1 MSNRTKCIMK
11 QNTKAIHFD
20 YQKPDAYGA
29 LSMPVYHTDA
39 FEFAD
44 ADIMADAF
52 CGRIELPD
60 YSRITN
66 PTVIYLEKKVK
77 ALTGASSVWAFSSGM
92 AAITGALMSLAAS
105 GKTIITS
112 NHLFGNTWLLISKTL
127 GRFGVKSKFIDLTDL
142 LAVRAATDSDSC
154 CIYAEIISNP
164 HQEVVDLKAISEIA
178 HSAGIP
184 LVADTTMIPFTKFSS
199 RELGVD
205 IEVVSTTKY
214 LSGGATTVGGMVMA
228 YGSEGSVLA
237 ANTHFDEEMKD
248 IQLNLGAY
256 MTPHAAYMQTLG
268 LENLDARYAVES
280 ANTQKIAELLR
291 TVPAVKKLTY
301 LGLPD
306 NPFHELAKRQF
317 GGTFGAMLT
326 IDLADQ
332 QSCFEFLNRLKLVK
346 RATNLFDNR
355 SLAIHPYS
363 TIFGTFTAEQKH
375 ALDIFDTTIRLS
387 IGLEDVEDIFEDF
400 KQALD

>member
-1 MSNRTKCIMK
+1 MK
-11 QNTKAIHFD
+11 QNTKAIHFS

-29 LSMPVYHTDA
+29 LTMPVYHTA
-39 FEFAD
+39 AYEFAD
-44 ADIMADAF
+44 ADVMADAF
-52 CGRIELPD
+52 CGRVELPD

-66 PTVIYLEKKVK
+66 PTVIYLEKKVQ
-77 ALTGASSVWAFSSGM
+77 ALTGASSVWAFTSGM
-92 AAITGALMSLAAS
+92 AAITGTMMCLAAS

-127 GRFGVKSKFIDLTDL
+127 GRFGVRSKFIDLTDL
-142 LAVRAATDSDSC
+142 QAVRAAIDSDAC

-199 RELGVD
+199 RDLGVD
-205 IEVVSTTKY
+205 VEVVSTTKY

-228 YGSEGSVLA
+228 YGGQGSILESH
-237 ANTHFDEEMKD
+237 TGFEEEMKD
-248 IQLNLGAY
+248 IQLNLGGY
-256 MTPHAAYMQTLG
+256 MSPHAAYMQTLG

-280 ANTQKIAELLR
+280 SNTQRIAELLR
-291 TVPAVKKLTY
+291 TLPAVKKVNY

-306 NPFHELAKRQF
+306 NPFHELAKKQF

-332 QSCFEFLNRLKLVK
+332 QSCFRFLNNLKLVK

-363 TIFGTFTAEQKH
+363 TIFGPFTAEQKR

>member
-1 MSNRTKCIMK
+1 MK
-11 QNTKAIHFD
+11 QNTKAIHFS

-29 LSMPVYHTDA
+29 LTMPVYHTA
-39 FEFAD
+39 AYEFAD
-44 ADIMADAF
+44 ADVMADAF
-52 CGRIELPD
+52 CGRVELPD

-66 PTVIYLEKKVK
+66 PTVIYLEKKVQ
-77 ALTGASSVWAFSSGM
+77 ALTGASSVWAFTSGM
-92 AAITGALMSLAAS
+92 AAITGTLMCLAAS

-127 GRFGVKSKFIDLTDL
+127 GRFGVRSKFIDLTDL
-142 LAVRAATDSDSC
+142 QAVRSAIDSDAC

-205 IEVVSTTKY
+205 VEVVSTTKY

-228 YGSEGSVLA
+228 YGGQGSILA
-237 ANTHFDEEMKD
+237 SHTRFEEEMKD
-248 IQLNLGAY
+248 IQLNLGGY
-256 MTPHAAYMQTLG
+256 MSPHAAYMQTLG

-280 ANTQKIAELLR
+280 SNTQRIAELLR
-291 TVPAVKKLTY
+291 TLPAVKKVNY

-306 NPFHELAKRQF
+306 NPFHELAKKQF

-332 QSCFEFLNRLKLVK
+332 QSCFRFLNKLKLVK

-363 TIFGTFTAEQKH
+363 TIFGTFTAEQKR

>member
-1 MSNRTKCIMK
+1 MK
-11 QNTKAIHFD
+11 QNTKAIHFS

-29 LSMPVYHTDA
+29 LTMPVYHTA
-39 FEFAD
+39 AYEFAD
-44 ADIMADAF
+44 ADVMADAF
-52 CGRIELPD
+52 CGRVELPD

-66 PTVIYLEKKVK
+66 PTVIYLEKKVQ
-77 ALTGASSVWAFSSGM
+77 ALTGASSVWAFTSGM
-92 AAITGALMSLAAS
+92 AAITGTLMCLAAS

-127 GRFGVKSKFIDLTDL
+127 GRFGVRSKFIDLTDL
-142 LAVRAATDSDSC
+142 QAVRAAIDSDAC

-205 IEVVSTTKY
+205 VEVVSTTKY

-228 YGSEGSVLA
+228 YGGQGSILESH
-237 ANTHFDEEMKD
+237 TGFEEEMKD
-248 IQLNLGAY
+248 IQLNLGGY
-256 MTPHAAYMQTLG
+256 MSPHAAYMQTLG

-280 ANTQKIAELLR
+280 SNTQRIAELLR
-291 TVPAVKKLTY
+291 TLPAVKKVNY

-306 NPFHELAKRQF
+306 NPFHELAKKQF

-332 QSCFEFLNRLKLVK
+332 QSCFRFLNNLKLVK
-346 RATNLFDNR
+346 RATNLFDTR

-363 TIFGTFTAEQKH
+363 TIFGTFTAEQKS

>member
-1 MSNRTKCIMK
+1 MK
-11 QNTKAIHFD
+11 QNTKAIHFS

-29 LSMPVYHTDA
+29 LTMPVYHTA
-39 FEFAD
+39 AYEFAD
-44 ADIMADAF
+44 ADVMADAF
-52 CGRIELPD
+52 CGRVELPD

-66 PTVIYLEKKVK
+66 PTVIYLEKKVQ
-77 ALTGASSVWAFSSGM
+77 ALTGASSVWAFTSGM
-92 AAITGALMSLAAS
+92 AAITGTLMCLAAS

-127 GRFGVKSKFIDLTDL
+127 GRFGVRSKFIDLTDL
-142 LAVRAATDSDSC
+142 QAVAAAIDSDAC

-205 IEVVSTTKY
+205 VEVVSTTKY

-228 YGSEGSVLA
+228 YGGQGSILESH
-237 ANTHFDEEMKD
+237 TRFEEEMKD
-248 IQLNLGAY
+248 IQLNLGGY
-256 MTPHAAYMQTLG
+256 MSPHAAYMQTLG

-280 ANTQKIAELLR
+280 SNTQRIAELLR
-291 TVPAVKKLTY
+291 TLPAVKKVNY

-306 NPFHELAKRQF
+306 NPFHELAKKQF

-332 QSCFEFLNRLKLVK
+332 QSCFRFLNNLKLVK

-363 TIFGTFTAEQKH
+363 TIFGPFTAEQKR

>member
-1 MSNRTKCIMK
+1 MK
-11 QNTKAIHFD
+11 QNTKAIHFS

-29 LSMPVYHTDA
+29 LTMPVYHTA
-39 FEFAD
+39 AYEFAD
-44 ADIMADAF
+44 ADVMADAF
-52 CGRIELPD
+52 CGRVELPD

-66 PTVIYLEKKVK
+66 PTVIYLEKKVQ
-77 ALTGASSVWAFSSGM
+77 ALTGASSVWAFTSGM
-92 AAITGALMSLAAS
+92 AAITGTLMCLAAS

-127 GRFGVKSKFIDLTDL
+127 GRFGVRSKFIDLTDL
-142 LAVRAATDSDSC
+142 QAVRAAIDSDAC

-205 IEVVSTTKY
+205 VEVVSTTKY

-228 YGSEGSVLA
+228 YGGQGSILESH
-237 ANTHFDEEMKD
+237 TGFEEEMKD
-248 IQLNLGAY
+248 IQLNLGGY
-256 MTPHAAYMQTLG
+256 MSPHAAYMQTLG

-280 ANTQKIAELLR
+280 SNTQRIAELLR
-291 TVPAVKKLTY
+291 TLPAVKKVNY

-306 NPFHELAKRQF
+306 NPFHELAKKQF
-317 GGTFGAMLT
+317 GGTFGAILT

-332 QSCFEFLNRLKLVK
+332 QSCFNFLNRLKLVK

-363 TIFGTFTAEQKH
+363 TIFGTFTAEQKR

>member
-1 MSNRTKCIMK
+1 MK
-11 QNTKAIHFD
+11 QNTKAIHFS

-29 LSMPVYHTDA
+29 LTMPVYHTA
-39 FEFAD
+39 AYEFAD
-44 ADIMADAF
+44 ADVMADAF
-52 CGRIELPD
+52 CGRVELPD

-66 PTVIYLEKKVK
+66 PTVIYLEKKVQ
-77 ALTGASSVWAFSSGM
+77 ALTGASSVWAFTSGM
-92 AAITGALMSLAAS
+92 AAITGTMMCLAAS

-127 GRFGVKSKFIDLTDL
+127 GRFGVRSKFIDLTDL
-142 LAVRAATDSDSC
+142 QAVRAAINSDAC

-205 IEVVSTTKY
+205 VEVVSTTKY

-228 YGSEGSVLA
+228 YGGQGSILESH
-237 ANTHFDEEMKD
+237 TGFEEEMKD
-248 IQLNLGAY
+248 IQLNLGGY
-256 MTPHAAYMQTLG
+256 MSPHAAYMQTLG

-280 ANTQKIAELLR
+280 SNTQRIAELLR
-291 TVPAVKKLTY
+291 TLPAVKKVNY

-306 NPFHELAKRQF
+306 NPFHELAKKQF

-332 QSCFEFLNRLKLVK
+332 QSCFNFLNRLKLVK

-363 TIFGTFTAEQKH
+363 TIFGPFTAEQKR

>member
-1 MSNRTKCIMK
+1 MK
-11 QNTKAIHFD
+11 QNTKAIHFS

-29 LSMPVYHTDA
+29 LTMPVYHTA
-39 FEFAD
+39 AYEFAD
-44 ADIMADAF
+44 ADVMADAF
-52 CGRIELPD
+52 CGRVELPD

-66 PTVIYLEKKVK
+66 PTVIYLEKKVQ
-77 ALTGASSVWAFSSGM
+77 ALTGASSVWAFTSGM
-92 AAITGALMSLAAS
+92 AAITGTLMCLAAS

-127 GRFGVKSKFIDLTDL
+127 GRFGVRSKFIDLTDL
-142 LAVRAATDSDSC
+142 QAVRAAIDSDAC

-205 IEVVSTTKY
+205 VEVISTTKY

-228 YGSEGSVLA
+228 YGGQGSILESH
-237 ANTHFDEEMKD
+237 TGFEEEMKD
-248 IQLNLGAY
+248 IQLNLGGY
-256 MTPHAAYMQTLG
+256 MSPHAAYMQTLG

-280 ANTQKIAELLR
+280 SNTQRIAELLR
-291 TVPAVKKLTY
+291 TLPAVKKVNY

-306 NPFHELAKRQF
+306 NPFHELAKKQF

-332 QSCFEFLNRLKLVK
+332 QSCFRFLNNLKLVK

-363 TIFGTFTAEQKH
+363 TIFGTFTAEQKR

>member
-1 MSNRTKCIMK
+1 MK
-11 QNTKAIHFD
+11 QNTKAIHFS

-29 LSMPVYHTDA
+29 LTMPVYHTA
-39 FEFAD
+39 AYEFAD
-44 ADIMADAF
+44 ADVMADAF
-52 CGRIELPD
+52 CGRVELPD

-66 PTVIYLEKKVK
+66 PTVIYLEKKVQ
-77 ALTGASSVWAFSSGM
+77 ALTGASSVWAFTSGM
-92 AAITGALMSLAAS
+92 AAITGTLMCLAAS

-127 GRFGVKSKFIDLTDL
+127 GRFGVRSKFIDLTDL
-142 LAVRAATDSDSC
+142 QAVRAAIDSDAC

-205 IEVVSTTKY
+205 VEVVSTTKY

-228 YGSEGSVLA
+228 YGGQGSILESH
-237 ANTHFDEEMKD
+237 TGFEEEMKD
-248 IQLNLGAY
+248 IQLNLGGY
-256 MTPHAAYMQTLG
+256 MSPHAAYMQTLG

-280 ANTQKIAELLR
+280 SNTQRSAELLR
-291 TVPAVKKLTY
+291 TLPAVKKVND

-306 NPFHELAKRQF
+306 NPFHELAKKQF

-332 QSCFEFLNRLKLVK
+332 QSCFRFLNNLKLVK

-363 TIFGTFTAEQKH
+363 TIFGPFTAEQKR

>member
-1 MSNRTKCIMK
+1 MK
-11 QNTKAIHFD
+11 QNTKAIHFS

-29 LSMPVYHTDA
+29 LTMPVYHTA
-39 FEFAD
+39 AYEFAD

-52 CGRIELPD
+52 CGRVELPD

-66 PTVIYLEKKVK
+66 PTVIYLEKKVQ
-77 ALTGASSVWAFSSGM
+77 ALTGASSVWAFTSGM
-92 AAITGALMSLAAS
+92 AAITGTLMCLAAS

-127 GRFGVKSKFIDLTDL
+127 GRFGVRSKFIDLTDL
-142 LAVRAATDSDSC
+142 QAVRAAIDSDAC

-205 IEVVSTTKY
+205 VEVVSTTKY

-228 YGSEGSVLA
+228 YGGQGSILESHTGFEA
-237 ANTHFDEEMKD
+237 EMKD
-248 IQLNLGAY
+248 IQLNLGGY
-256 MTPHAAYMQTLG
+256 MSPHAAYMQTLG

-280 ANTQKIAELLR
+280 SNTQRIAELLR
-291 TVPAVKKLTY
+291 TLPAVKKVNY

-306 NPFHELAKRQF
+306 NPFHELAKKQF

-332 QSCFEFLNRLKLVK
+332 QSCFRFLNKLKLVK

-363 TIFGTFTAEQKH
+363 TIFGPFTAEQKR

>member
-1 MSNRTKCIMK
+1 MK
-11 QNTKAIHFD
+11 QNTKAIHFS

-29 LSMPVYHTDA
+29 LTMPVYHTA
-39 FEFAD
+39 AYEFAD
-44 ADIMADAF
+44 ADVMADAF
-52 CGRIELPD
+52 CGRVELPD

-66 PTVIYLEKKVK
+66 PTVIYLEKKVQ
-77 ALTGASSVWAFSSGM
+77 ALTGASSVWAFTSGM
-92 AAITGALMSLAAS
+92 AAITGTLMCLAAS

-127 GRFGVKSKFIDLTDL
+127 GRFGVRSKFIDLTDL
-142 LAVRAATDSDSC
+142 QAVRAAINSDAC

-205 IEVVSTTKY
+205 VEVVSTTKY

-228 YGSEGSVLA
+228 YGGQGSILESHTGFEA
-237 ANTHFDEEMKD
+237 EMKD
-248 IQLNLGAY
+248 IQLNLGGY
-256 MTPHAAYMQTLG
+256 MSPHAAYMQTLG

-280 ANTQKIAELLR
+280 SNTQRIAELLR
-291 TVPAVKKLTY
+291 TLPAVKKVNY

-306 NPFHELAKRQF
+306 NPFHELAKKQF

-332 QSCFEFLNRLKLVK
+332 QSCFRFLNNLKLVK

-363 TIFGTFTAEQKH
+363 TIFGPFTAEQKR

>member
-1 MSNRTKCIMK
+1 MK
-11 QNTKAIHFD
+11 QNTKAIHFS

-29 LSMPVYHTDA
+29 LTMPVYHTA
-39 FEFAD
+39 AYEFAD
-44 ADIMADAF
+44 ADVMADAF
-52 CGRIELPD
+52 CGRVELPD

-66 PTVIYLEKKVK
+66 PTVIYLEKKVQ
-77 ALTGASSVWAFSSGM
+77 ALTGASSVWAFTSGM
-92 AAITGALMSLAAS
+92 AAITGTLMCLAAS

-127 GRFGVKSKFIDLTDL
+127 GRFGVRSKFIDLTDL
-142 LAVRAATDSDSC
+142 QAVRAAIDSDAC

-205 IEVVSTTKY
+205 VEVVSTTKY

-228 YGSEGSVLA
+228 YGGQGSILESHTGFEA
-237 ANTHFDEEMKD
+237 EMKD
-248 IQLNLGAY
+248 IQLNLGGY
-256 MTPHAAYMQTLG
+256 MSPHAAYMQTLG

-280 ANTQKIAELLR
+280 SNTQRIAELLR
-291 TVPAVKKLTY
+291 TLPAVKKVNY

-306 NPFHELAKRQF
+306 NPFHELAKKQF

-332 QSCFEFLNRLKLVK
+332 QSCFRFLNRLKLVK

-363 TIFGTFTAEQKH
+363 TIFGPFTAEQKR

>member
-1 MSNRTKCIMK
+1 MK
-11 QNTKAIHFD
+11 QNTKAIHFS

-29 LSMPVYHTDA
+29 LTMPVYHTA
-39 FEFAD
+39 AYEFAD
-44 ADIMADAF
+44 ADVMADAF
-52 CGRIELPD
+52 CGRVELPD

-66 PTVIYLEKKVK
+66 PTVIYLEKKVQ
-77 ALTGASSVWAFSSGM
+77 ALTGASSVWAFTSGM
-92 AAITGALMSLAAS
+92 AAITGTLMCLAAS

-112 NHLFGNTWLLISKTL
+112 NNLFGNTWLLISKTL
-127 GRFGVKSKFIDLTDL
+127 GRFGVRSKFIDLTDL
-142 LAVRAATDSDSC
+142 QAVRAAIDSDAC

-199 RELGVD
+199 RDLGVD
-205 IEVVSTTKY
+205 VEVVSTTKY

-228 YGSEGSVLA
+228 YGGQGSILESH
-237 ANTHFDEEMKD
+237 TRFEEEMKD
-248 IQLNLGAY
+248 IQLNLGGY
-256 MTPHAAYMQTLG
+256 MSPHAAYMQTLG

-280 ANTQKIAELLR
+280 SNTQRIAELLR
-291 TVPAVKKLTY
+291 TLPAVKKVNY

-306 NPFHELAKRQF
+306 NPFHELAKKQF

-332 QSCFEFLNRLKLVK
+332 QSCFRFLNNLKLVK

-363 TIFGTFTAEQKH
+363 TIFGPFTAEQKR

>member
-1 MSNRTKCIMK
+1 MK
-11 QNTKAIHFD
+11 QNTKAIHFS

-29 LSMPVYHTDA
+29 LTMPVYHTA
-39 FEFAD
+39 AYEFAD
-44 ADIMADAF
+44 ADVMADAF
-52 CGRIELPD
+52 CGRVELPD

-66 PTVIYLEKKVK
+66 PTVIYLEKKVQ
-77 ALTGASSVWAFSSGM
+77 ALTGASSVWAFTSGM
-92 AAITGALMSLAAS
+92 AAITGTMMCLAAS

-127 GRFGVKSKFIDLTDL
+127 GRFGVRSKFIDLTDL
-142 LAVRAATDSDSC
+142 QAVRAAIDSDAC

-205 IEVVSTTKY
+205 VEVVSTTKY

-228 YGSEGSVLA
+228 YGGQGSILESHTGFEA
-237 ANTHFDEEMKD
+237 EMKD
-248 IQLNLGAY
+248 IQLNLGGY
-256 MTPHAAYMQTLG
+256 MSPHAAYMQTLG

-280 ANTQKIAELLR
+280 SNTQRIAELLR
-291 TVPAVKKLTY
+291 TLPAVKKVIY

-306 NPFHELAKRQF
+306 NPFHELAKKQF

-332 QSCFEFLNRLKLVK
+332 QSCFRFLNNLKLVK

-363 TIFGTFTAEQKH
+363 TIFGPFTAEQKR

>member
-1 MSNRTKCIMK
+1 MK
-11 QNTKAIHFD
+11 QNTKAIHFS

-29 LSMPVYHTDA
+29 LTMPVYHTA
-39 FEFAD
+39 AYEFAD
-44 ADIMADAF
+44 ADVMADAF
-52 CGRIELPD
+52 CGRVELPD

-66 PTVIYLEKKVK
+66 PTVIYLEKKVQ
-77 ALTGASSVWAFSSGM
+77 ALTGASSVWAFTSGM
-92 AAITGALMSLAAS
+92 AAITGTLMCLAAS

-127 GRFGVKSKFIDLTDL
+127 GRFGVRSRFIDLTDL
-142 LAVRAATDSDSC
+142 QAVRAAIDSDAC

-205 IEVVSTTKY
+205 VEVVSTTKY

-228 YGSEGSVLA
+228 YGGQGSILESHTGFEA
-237 ANTHFDEEMKD
+237 EMKD
-248 IQLNLGAY
+248 IQLNLGGY
-256 MTPHAAYMQTLG
+256 MSPHAAYMQTLG

-280 ANTQKIAELLR
+280 SNTQRIAELLR
-291 TVPAVKKLTY
+291 TLPAVKKVNY

-306 NPFHELAKRQF
+306 NPFHELAKKQF

-332 QSCFEFLNRLKLVK
+332 QSCFRFLNNLKLVK

-363 TIFGTFTAEQKH
+363 TIFGPFTAEQKR

>member
-1 MSNRTKCIMK
+1 MK
-11 QNTKAIHFD
+11 QNTKAIHFS

-29 LSMPVYHTDA
+29 LTMPVYHTA
-39 FEFAD
+39 AYEFAD

-52 CGRIELPD
+52 CGRVELPD

-66 PTVIYLEKKVK
+66 PTVIYLEKKVQ
-77 ALTGASSVWAFSSGM
+77 ALTGASSVWAFTSGM
-92 AAITGALMSLAAS
+92 AAITGTLMCLAAS

-127 GRFGVKSKFIDLTDL
+127 GRFGVRSKFIDLTDL
-142 LAVRAATDSDSC
+142 QAVRDAIDSDAC

-205 IEVVSTTKY
+205 VEVVSTTKY

-228 YGSEGSVLA
+228 YGGQGSILESHTGFEA
-237 ANTHFDEEMKD
+237 EMKD
-248 IQLNLGAY
+248 IQLNLGGY
-256 MTPHAAYMQTLG
+256 MSPHAAYMQTLG

-280 ANTQKIAELLR
+280 YNTQRIAELLR
-291 TVPAVKKLTY
+291 TLPAVKKVNY

-306 NPFHELAKRQF
+306 NPFHELAKKQF

-332 QSCFEFLNRLKLVK
+332 QSCFRFLNRLKLVK

-363 TIFGTFTAEQKH
+363 TIFGPFTAEQKR

>member
-1 MSNRTKCIMK
+1 MK
-11 QNTKAIHFD
+11 QNTKAIHFS

-29 LSMPVYHTDA
+29 LTMPVYHTA
-39 FEFAD
+39 AYEFAD
-44 ADIMADAF
+44 ADVMADAF
-52 CGRIELPD
+52 CGRVELPD

-66 PTVIYLEKKVK
+66 PTVIYLEKKVQ
-77 ALTGASSVWAFSSGM
+77 ALTGASSVWAFTSGM
-92 AAITGALMSLAAS
+92 AAITGTLMCLAAS

-127 GRFGVKSKFIDLTDL
+127 GRFGVRSKFIDLTDL
-142 LAVRAATDSDSC
+142 QAVRAAIDSDAC

-164 HQEVVDLKAISEIA
+164 HQEVVDLKAISDIA

-205 IEVVSTTKY
+205 VEVVSTTKY

-228 YGSEGSVLA
+228 YGGQGSILESH
-237 ANTHFDEEMKD
+237 TGFEEEMKD
-248 IQLNLGAY
+248 IQLNLGGY
-256 MTPHAAYMQTLG
+256 MSPHAAYMQTLG

-280 ANTQKIAELLR
+280 SNTQRIAELLG
-291 TVPAVKKLTY
+291 TLPAVKKVNY

-306 NPFHELAKRQF
+306 NPFHELAKKQF

-332 QSCFEFLNRLKLVK
+332 QSCFRFLNNLKLVK

-363 TIFGTFTAEQKH
+363 TIFGPFTAEQKR

>member
-1 MSNRTKCIMK
+1 MK
-11 QNTKAIHFD
+11 QNTKAIHFS

-29 LSMPVYHTDA
+29 LTMPVYHTA
-39 FEFAD
+39 AYEFAD
-44 ADIMADAF
+44 ADVMADAF
-52 CGRIELPD
+52 CGRVELPD

-66 PTVIYLEKKVK
+66 PTVIYLEKKVQ
-77 ALTGASSVWAFSSGM
+77 ALTGASSVWAFTSGM
-92 AAITGALMSLAAS
+92 AAITGTLMCLAAS

-127 GRFGVKSKFIDLTDL
+127 GRFGVRSKFIDLTDL
-142 LAVRAATDSDSC
+142 QAVRAAIDSDAC

-205 IEVVSTTKY
+205 VEVVSTTKY

-228 YGSEGSVLA
+228 YSGQGSILESH
-237 ANTHFDEEMKD
+237 TRFEEEMKD
-248 IQLNLGAY
+248 IQLNLGGY
-256 MTPHAAYMQTLG
+256 MSPHAAYMQTLG

-280 ANTQKIAELLR
+280 SNTQRIAELLR
-291 TVPAVKKLTY
+291 TLPAVKKVNY

-306 NPFHELAKRQF
+306 NPFHELAKKQF

-332 QSCFEFLNRLKLVK
+332 QSCFNFLNRLKLVK

-363 TIFGTFTAEQKH
+363 TIFGTFTAEQKR

>member
-1 MSNRTKCIMK
+1 MK
-11 QNTKAIHFD
+11 QNTKAIHFS

-29 LSMPVYHTDA
+29 LTMPVYHTA
-39 FEFAD
+39 AYEFAD
-44 ADIMADAF
+44 ADVMADAF
-52 CGRIELPD
+52 CGRVELPD

-66 PTVIYLEKKVK
+66 PTVIYLEKKVQ
-77 ALTGASSVWAFSSGM
+77 ALTGASSVWAFTSGM
-92 AAITGALMSLAAS
+92 AAITGTLMCLAAS

-127 GRFGVKSKFIDLTDL
+127 GRFGVRSKFIDLTDL
-142 LAVRAATDSDSC
+142 QAVRAAIDSDAC

-199 RELGVD
+199 RDLGVD
-205 IEVVSTTKY
+205 VEVVSTTKY

-228 YGSEGSVLA
+228 YGGQGSILESH
-237 ANTHFDEEMKD
+237 TGFEEEMKD
-248 IQLNLGAY
+248 IQLNLGGY
-256 MTPHAAYMQTLG
+256 MSPHAAYMQTLG

-280 ANTQKIAELLR
+280 SNTQRIAELLR
-291 TVPAVKKLTY
+291 TLPAVKKVNY

-306 NPFHELAKRQF
+306 NPFHELAKKQF

-332 QSCFEFLNRLKLVK
+332 QSCFRFLNNLKLVK

-363 TIFGTFTAEQKH
+363 TIFGPFTAEQKR

-400 KQALD
+400 KQSLD

>member
-1 MSNRTKCIMK
+1 MK
-11 QNTKAIHFD
+11 QNTKAIHFS

-29 LSMPVYHTDA
+29 LTMPVYHTA
-39 FEFAD
+39 AYEFAD
-44 ADIMADAF
+44 ADVMADAF
-52 CGRIELPD
+52 CGRVELPD

-66 PTVIYLEKKVK
+66 PTVIYLEKKVQ
-77 ALTGASSVWAFSSGM
+77 ALTGASSVWAFTSGM
-92 AAITGALMSLAAS
+92 AAITGTLMCLAAS

-127 GRFGVKSKFIDLTDL
+127 GRFGVRSKFIDLTDL
-142 LAVRAATDSDSC
+142 QAVRAAIDSDAC

-205 IEVVSTTKY
+205 VEVVSTTKY

-228 YGSEGSVLA
+228 YSGQGSILESH
-237 ANTHFDEEMKD
+237 TRFEEEMKD
-248 IQLNLGAY
+248 IQLNLGGY
-256 MTPHAAYMQTLG
+256 MSPHAAYMQTLG

-280 ANTQKIAELLR
+280 SNTQRIAELLR
-291 TVPAVKKLTY
+291 TLPAVKKVNY

-306 NPFHELAKRQF
+306 NPFHELAKKQF

-332 QSCFEFLNRLKLVK
+332 QSCFRFLNNLKLVK

-363 TIFGTFTAEQKH
+363 TIFGPFTAEQKR

>member
-1 MSNRTKCIMK
+1 MK
-11 QNTKAIHFD
+11 QNTKAIHFS

-29 LSMPVYHTDA
+29 LTMPVYHTA
-39 FEFAD
+39 AYEFAD
-44 ADIMADAF
+44 ADVMADAF
-52 CGRIELPD
+52 CGRVELPD

-66 PTVIYLEKKVK
+66 PTVIYLEKKVQ
-77 ALTGASSVWAFSSGM
+77 ALTGASSVWAFTSGM
-92 AAITGALMSLAAS
+92 AAITGTLMCLAAS

-127 GRFGVKSKFIDLTDL
+127 GRFGVRSKFIDLTDL
-142 LAVRAATDSDSC
+142 QAVRAAIDSDAC

-205 IEVVSTTKY
+205 VEVVSTTKY

-228 YGSEGSVLA
+228 YGGQGSILESHTGFEA
-237 ANTHFDEEMKD
+237 EMKD
-248 IQLNLGAY
+248 IQLNLGGY
-256 MTPHAAYMQTLG
+256 MSPHAAYMQTLG

-280 ANTQKIAELLR
+280 SNTQRIAELLR
-291 TVPAVKKLTY
+291 TLPAVKKVNY

-306 NPFHELAKRQF
+306 NPFHELAKKQF

-332 QSCFEFLNRLKLVK
+332 QSCFRFLNRLKLVK

-363 TIFGTFTAEQKH
+363 TIFGTFTAEQKR

>member
-1 MSNRTKCIMK
+1 MK
-11 QNTKAIHFD
+11 QNTKAIHFS

-29 LSMPVYHTDA
+29 LTMPVYHTA
-39 FEFAD
+39 AYEFAD
-44 ADIMADAF
+44 ADVMADAF
-52 CGRIELPD
+52 CGRVELPD

-66 PTVIYLEKKVK
+66 PTVIYLEKKVQ
-77 ALTGASSVWAFSSGM
+77 ALTGASSVWAFTSGM
-92 AAITGALMSLAAS
+92 AAITGTLMCLAAS
-105 GKTIITS
+105 GKTTITS

-127 GRFGVKSKFIDLTDL
+127 GRFGVRSKFIDLTDL
-142 LAVRAATDSDSC
+142 QAVSAAIDSDAC

-164 HQEVVDLKAISEIA
+164 HQEVVDLKAIAEIA

-205 IEVVSTTKY
+205 VEVVSTTKY

-228 YGSEGSVLA
+228 YGGQGSILESHTGFEA
-237 ANTHFDEEMKD
+237 EMKD
-248 IQLNLGAY
+248 IQLNLGGY
-256 MTPHAAYMQTLG
+256 MSPHAAYMQTLG

-280 ANTQKIAELLR
+280 SNTQRIAELLR
-291 TVPAVKKLTY
+291 TLPAVKKVNY

-306 NPFHELAKRQF
+306 NPFHELAKKQF

-332 QSCFEFLNRLKLVK
+332 QSCFRFLNNLKLVK

-363 TIFGTFTAEQKH
+363 TIFGTFTAEQKS

>member
-1 MSNRTKCIMK
+1 MK
-11 QNTKAIHFD
+11 QNTKAIHFS

-29 LSMPVYHTDA
+29 LTMPVYHTA
-39 FEFAD
+39 AYEFAD
-44 ADIMADAF
+44 ADVMADAF
-52 CGRIELPD
+52 CGRVELPD

-66 PTVIYLEKKVK
+66 PTVIYLEKKVQ
-77 ALTGASSVWAFSSGM
+77 ALTGASSVWAFTSGM
-92 AAITGALMSLAAS
+92 AAITGTLMCLAAS

-127 GRFGVKSKFIDLTDL
+127 GRFGVRSKFIDLTDL
-142 LAVRAATDSDSC
+142 QAVRAAIDSDAC

-205 IEVVSTTKY
+205 VEVVSTTKY

-228 YGSEGSVLA
+228 YGGQGSILESH
-237 ANTHFDEEMKD
+237 TGFEEEMKD
-248 IQLNLGAY
+248 IQLNLGGY
-256 MTPHAAYMQTLG
+256 MSPHAAYMQTLG

-280 ANTQKIAELLR
+280 SNTQRIAELLS
-291 TVPAVKKLTY
+291 TLPAVKKVNY

-306 NPFHELAKRQF
+306 NPFHELAKKQF

-332 QSCFEFLNRLKLVK
+332 QSCFRFLNRLKLVK

-363 TIFGTFTAEQKH
+363 TIFGTFTAEQKR

>member
-1 MSNRTKCIMK
+1 MK
-11 QNTKAIHFD
+11 QNTKAIHFS

-29 LSMPVYHTDA
+29 LTMPVYHTA
-39 FEFAD
+39 AYEFAD
-44 ADIMADAF
+44 ADVMADAF
-52 CGRIELPD
+52 CGRVELPD

-66 PTVIYLEKKVK
+66 PTVIYLEKKVQ
-77 ALTGASSVWAFSSGM
+77 ALTGASSVWAFTSGM
-92 AAITGALMSLAAS
+92 AAITGTLMCLAAS

-127 GRFGVKSKFIDLTDL
+127 GRFGVRSKFIDLTDL
-142 LAVRAATDSDSC
+142 QAVRDAIDSDAC

-205 IEVVSTTKY
+205 VEVVSTTKY

-228 YGSEGSVLA
+228 YGGQGSILESH
-237 ANTHFDEEMKD
+237 TGFEEEMKD
-248 IQLNLGAY
+248 IQLNLGGY
-256 MTPHAAYMQTLG
+256 MSPHAAYMQTLG

-280 ANTQKIAELLR
+280 YNTQRIAELLR
-291 TVPAVKKLTY
+291 TLPAVKKVNY

-306 NPFHELAKRQF
+306 NPFHELAKKQF

-332 QSCFEFLNRLKLVK
+332 QSCFRFLNRLKLVK

-363 TIFGTFTAEQKH
+363 TIFGTFTAEQKR

>member
-1 MSNRTKCIMK
+1 MK
-11 QNTKAIHFD
+11 QNTKAIHFS

-29 LSMPVYHTDA
+29 LTMPVYHTA
-39 FEFAD
+39 AYEFAD
-44 ADIMADAF
+44 ADVMADAF
-52 CGRIELPD
+52 CGRVELPD

-66 PTVIYLEKKVK
+66 PTVIYLEKKVQ
-77 ALTGASSVWAFSSGM
+77 ALTGASSVWAFTSGM
-92 AAITGALMSLAAS
+92 AAITGTLMCLAAS

-127 GRFGVKSKFIDLTDL
+127 GRFGVRSKFIDLTDL
-142 LAVRAATDSDSC
+142 QAVRAAIDSDAC

-205 IEVVSTTKY
+205 VEVVSTTKY

-228 YGSEGSVLA
+228 YGGQGSILESH
-237 ANTHFDEEMKD
+237 TRFEEEMKD
-248 IQLNLGAY
+248 IQLNLGGY
-256 MTPHAAYMQTLG
+256 MSPHAAYMQTLG

-280 ANTQKIAELLR
+280 SNTQRIAELLR
-291 TVPAVKKLTY
+291 TLPAVKKVNY

-306 NPFHELAKRQF
+306 NPFHELAKKQF

-332 QSCFEFLNRLKLVK
+332 QSCFNFLNRLKLVK

-363 TIFGTFTAEQKH
+363 TIFGPFTAEQKR

>member
-1 MSNRTKCIMK
+1 MK
-11 QNTKAIHFD
+11 QNTKAIHFS

-29 LSMPVYHTDA
+29 LTMPVYHTA
-39 FEFAD
+39 AYEFAD

-52 CGRIELPD
+52 CGRVELPD

-66 PTVIYLEKKVK
+66 PTVIYLEKKVQ
-77 ALTGASSVWAFSSGM
+77 ALTGASSVWAFTSGM
-92 AAITGALMSLAAS
+92 AAITGTLMCLAAS

-127 GRFGVKSKFIDLTDL
+127 GRFGVRSKFIDLTDL
-142 LAVRAATDSDSC
+142 QAVRAAIDSDAC

-184 LVADTTMIPFTKFSS
+184 LVADPTMIPFTKFSS

-205 IEVVSTTKY
+205 VEVVSTTKY

-228 YGSEGSVLA
+228 YGGQGSILESHTGFEA
-237 ANTHFDEEMKD
+237 EMKD
-248 IQLNLGAY
+248 IQLNLGGY
-256 MTPHAAYMQTLG
+256 MSPHAAYMQTLG

-280 ANTQKIAELLR
+280 SNTQRIAELLR
-291 TVPAVKKLTY
+291 TLPAVKKVNY

-306 NPFHELAKRQF
+306 NPFHELAKKQF

-332 QSCFEFLNRLKLVK
+332 QSCFRFLNNLKLVK

-363 TIFGTFTAEQKH
+363 TIFGTFTAEQKR

>member
-1 MSNRTKCIMK
+1 MK
-11 QNTKAIHFD
+11 QNTKAIHFS

-29 LSMPVYHTDA
+29 LTMPVYHTA
-39 FEFAD
+39 AYEFAD
-44 ADIMADAF
+44 ADVMADAF
-52 CGRIELPD
+52 CGRVELPD

-66 PTVIYLEKKVK
+66 PTVIYLEKKVQ
-77 ALTGASSVWAFSSGM
+77 ALTGASSVWAFTSGM
-92 AAITGALMSLAAS
+92 AAITGTLMCLAAS

-127 GRFGVKSKFIDLTDL
+127 GRFGVRSKFIDLTDL
-142 LAVRAATDSDSC
+142 QAVRAAIDSDAC

-178 HSAGIP
+178 HSASIP

-199 RELGVD
+199 RNLGVD
-205 IEVVSTTKY
+205 VEVVSTTKY

-228 YGSEGSVLA
+228 YGGQGSILESHTGFEA
-237 ANTHFDEEMKD
+237 EMKD
-248 IQLNLGAY
+248 IQLNLGGY
-256 MTPHAAYMQTLG
+256 MSPHAAYMQTLG

-280 ANTQKIAELLR
+280 SNTQRIAELLR
-291 TVPAVKKLTY
+291 TLPAVKKVNY

-306 NPFHELAKRQF
+306 NPFHELAKKQF

-332 QSCFEFLNRLKLVK
+332 QSCFRFLNRLKLVK

-363 TIFGTFTAEQKH
+363 TIFGPFTAEQKR